1 MTTLALQGLSL
12 HRLSKFF
19 KKIIERVTINI
30 MIARQIQANQEIAR
44 CMVQHGEYK
53 TSEHTYHSL
62 LAQLNDR
69 TISRINE
76 EYKSNG

>member
-1 MTTLALQGLSL
+1 
-12 HRLSKFF
+12 
-19 KKIIERVTINI
+19 

-76 EYKSNG
+76 EYKSNV